1 MVTGD
6 GDIAGIRII
15 PPIVEFVDASQ
26 NEVYSAKFTVQNVS
40 KFGKRLRF
48 HPPVTEVRFCTFHEV
63 YVKLKPI
70 SRSFKFL
77 SYYFQM
83 VFVAHESL
91 VYC

>member
-1 MVTGD
+1 MTQLVDNITNMVTGD

-48 HPPVTEVRFCTFHEV
+48 HPPVTEVRFLHFMRYT
-63 YVKLKPI
+63 
-70 SRSFKFL
+70 L
-77 SYYFQM
+77 S
-83 VFVAHESL
+83 
-91 VYC
+91 